1 MRVVVAI
8 AHPRVHSRFAR
19 EHCVLLGVLLLLCLV
34 SVTAHAQTAGSTA
47 TNSNYTSIIDL
58 FNTAA
63 SHWQAPLQSAAS
75 ALFGGLVA
83 INLVLTVA
91 PLTVRGAD
99 FPEWA
104 ETLVK
109 FVLVTGFW
117 LWMIHNYS
125 SLANSV
131 IQGFRHAAQNAVAS
145 SGGSSTLTPTDILK
159 CGVDLANV
167 ALQQASLWRPVLT
180 VAIAITAC
188 IIFCIFGLVAGLVA
202 VTLVESFV
210 VVNASVIFMAL
221 GAFRFTSEIAMHAI
235 KYTLGVGVKLFSLQ
249 LIVGVSL
256 SVFEGWTIQYSAP
269 GMLATVQDIFG
280 LACLIILIFFLALHV
295 PPALMGIVTGSH
307 GLGPQM
313 GTMVATGS
321 AIVAGGATMGA
332 GAAGAGMAVHGAS
345 RLASEQLKSS
355 ELSGTAP
362 RTALGRIAAL
372 TGHAV
377 GNLATAAA
385 RDAGARLGGRAGAS
399 EGTMGGRMGESM
411 RSHADAMRSE
421 RTKPALPAAP
431 SSTPGSGPS
440 TSTPV
445 EPPRPPPSSPSGANE
460 GGAIRG
466 EGVQL

>member
-1 MRVVVAI
+1 MGCAVSVG
-8 AHPRVHSRFAR
+8 PRGACRAASKNLRFT
-19 EHCVLLGVLLLLCLV
+19 VGILVFLCLI
-34 SVTAHAQTAGSTA
+34 SLTAHAQDAGTAA

-63 SHWQAPLQSAAS
+63 ARWQSPLQTAAT
-75 ALFGGLVA
+75 ALFGGLVV

-91 PLTVRGAD
+91 PLAIRGAD
-99 FPEWA
+99 FPDWA
-104 ETLVK
+104 ETLFK

-117 LWMIHNYS
+117 LYMIHNYS

-131 IQGFRHAAQNAVAS
+131 IQGFRHAAQNAVSS

-188 IIFCIFGLVAGLVA
+188 IIFVIFGLVAGLVA

-221 GAFRFTSEIAMHAI
+221 GGFRFTSDIAMHAI

-256 SVFEGWTIQYSAP
+256 SVFEGWTTQYSAP

-307 GLGPQM
+307 GVGPQM
-313 GTMVATGS
+313 GTMVATGA

-332 GAAGAGMAVHGAS
+332 SAAGAGMAVHGAG

-355 ELSGTAP
+355 ELAGTAP
-362 RTALGRIAAL
+362 RTSLGRIASM
-372 TGHAV
+372 TGHTI
-377 GNLATAAA
+377 GNLASAAA
-385 RDAGARLGGRAGAS
+385 RDVGARLGGRLGAS

-411 RSHADAMRSE
+411 RSQADAMMSE
-421 RTKPALPAAP
+421 RSKPAPPAGSSGASNSG
-431 SSTPGSGPS
+431 SSTSNPA
-440 TSTPV
+440 
-445 EPPRPPPSSPSGANE
+445 EPPRPPPSSPSGAGE
-460 GGAIRG
+460 GGSIRG
-466 EGVQL
+466 EGV

>member
-1 MRVVVAI
+1 MRKPASP
-8 AHPRVHSRFAR
+8 APRESYGRVSRDRWF
-19 EHCVLLGVLLLLCLV
+19 LLGAFVLLCLV
-34 SVTAHAQTAGSTA
+34 SVTGHAQTAGTTA
-47 TNSNYTSIIDL
+47 TNANYTSIIDL
-58 FNTAA
+58 FNSAA
-63 SHWQAPLQSAAS
+63 SRWQSPLQSAAS

-91 PLTVRGAD
+91 PLVVRGAE

-125 SLANSV
+125 SLAGNV

-145 SGGSSTLTPTDILK
+145 SGGSSTLTPTDILT

-210 VVNASVIFMAL
+210 VINAGVIFMAL
-221 GAFRFTSEIAMHAI
+221 GGFRFTSDIAMHAI
-235 KYTLGVGVKLFSLQ
+235 KYTLGVGAKLFSLQ

-256 SVFEGWTIQYSAP
+256 SVFEAWTTQYSAP

-307 GLGPQM
+307 GVGPQM
-313 GTMVATGS
+313 GTMVATGA
-321 AIVAGGATMGA
+321 AIIAGGVTAGA
-332 GAAGAGMAVHGAS
+332 GAVGAGIAVHGAGQ
-345 RLASEQLKSS
+345 LASEQLKSS
-355 ELSGTAP
+355 ELSGTSP
-362 RTALGRIAAL
+362 RTGLGRIAVL
-372 TGHAV
+372 TGHTV
-377 GNLATAAA
+377 GNLATAVM
-385 RDAGARLGGRAGAS
+385 RDVGARIGGRLGSS
-399 EGTMGGRMGESM
+399 EGNMGGRMGESM
-411 RSHADAMRSE
+411 RSQADALMSE
-421 RTKPALPAAP
+421 RTKPAPLPC
-431 SSTPGSGPS
+431 S
-440 TSTPV
+440 
-445 EPPRPPPSSPSGANE
+445 
-460 GGAIRG
+460 
-466 EGVQL
+466 

>member
-1 MRVVVAI
+1 MRAVVSVPYRRAYL
-8 AHPRVHSRFAR
+8 RLSRDPGFL
-19 EHCVLLGVLLLLCLV
+19 VGVLLLLCLM
-34 SVTAHAQTAGSTA
+34 SVTAHAQTAGTTA

-63 SHWQAPLQSAAS
+63 SRWQGPLQSAAS

-91 PLTVRGAD
+91 PLAVRGAD

-167 ALQQASLWRPVLT
+167 ALQQASVWRPVLT

-210 VVNASVIFMAL
+210 VINASVIFMGL
-221 GAFRFTSEIAMHAI
+221 GGFRFTSDIAMHAI
-235 KYTLGVGVKLFSLQ
+235 KYTLGIGVKLFSLQ
-249 LIVGVSL
+249 LIVGISL
-256 SVFEGWTIQYSAP
+256 TVFESWTTQYSAP

-307 GLGPQM
+307 GVGPQM
-313 GTMVATGS
+313 GTMVATGA
-321 AIVAGGATMGA
+321 AIVAGGAAVGA
-332 GAAGAGMAVHGAS
+332 SAAGAGMAVHGAS
-345 RLASEQLKSS
+345 QLASEQLKSS

-362 RTALGRIAAL
+362 RTGLGRIAAM
-372 TGHAV
+372 TGHTV
-377 GNLATAAA
+377 GNLATAAT
-385 RDAGARLGGRAGAS
+385 RDVGARLGGRLGAH
-399 EGTMGGRMGESM
+399 EGTMGGRMSESM
-411 RSHADAMRSE
+411 RAQADTLASE
-421 RTKPALPAAP
+421 RTRPAPPAAP
-431 SSTPGSGPS
+431 ARPPSGGSSTSSS
-440 TSTPV
+440 T
-445 EPPRPPPSSPSGANE
+445 EPPRPPPSSPTGAAESGS
-460 GGAIRG
+460 IRG
-466 EGVQL
+466 EGV